1 MKTILTALAIV
12 SMAISTTTAQDSAN
26 KRKCSVPFN
35 NGKPCT
41 HYAVANGLCRM
52 HDPATP
58 KCAGKKADGTK
69 CKVSVKTQGQYCHN
83 HKPTTK

>member
-1 MKTILTALAIV
+1 MRQATIIILAI
-12 SMAISTTTAQDSAN
+12 MATAMVATAQDKG

-58 KCAGKKADGTK
+58 KCAGKKADGSK
-69 CKVSVKTQGQYCHN
+69 CKVSVKAVGQYCHN
-83 HKPTTK
+83 HKPTNK